1 MTRGSVVSLVVIVL
15 LAVGGLVASISAGNS
30 PQLGL
35 DLQGGVAVI
44 LKPTADNVDPD
55 QLDQAI
61 EVIRSRVDSL
71 GVSEPEITR
80 QGNRIVVQL
89 PGVSDANRALEL
101 VGKTA
106 ELRYRPLLGFD
117 QAFPYDDNGASI
129 VQLLVDDAN
138 SPQTLVSPESVIT
151 PAEEI
156 TPDAEIV
163 LPELTQDALFML
175 DVEELESSGI
185 ESITVI
191 ENPLSPGE
199 WGLQLALTEEARPD
213 FQSYV
218 ALNIDRQMTL
228 SYDGSVYSLVA
239 LGQPEFDFEAPFPG
253 NFTEEQANELVAAF
267 EEDASVVSLRATR
280 NGTLAFEYS
289 EVGAGNISE
298 VFLVQSGETDTPTVT
313 PEEVIT
319 PRNEDLFDV
328 SVALPDLRD
337 EQLYALAPA
346 VAKGDII
353 SGANAQLDQQSNGW
367 IVSITFTTE
376 GNAEFNQIAA
386 QSIGRPLAIVLD
398 GVVYSAPTINAASFN
413 GSAIISGSFD
423 EQEAKDL
430 ALVLRFGALPIELEQ
445 ESVQT
450 VSATLGGDALD
461 AGIVAG
467 IVGLFFV
474 GVYMIAYYRILGVVA
489 MLSLSVSGAL
499 LWILISWLGETQGL
513 ALTLAGATGI
523 IVSIGVQVDSNV
535 VYYERLKEQ
544 VRDGRSLRVSAS
556 KGFDDAFSTIVKAD
570 VGSLIGAGVLY
581 WLTVGPVR
589 GFAFFLFVATLMD
602 LLVSY
607 FFMRPMVIWL
617 ARRKAA
623 TSERMLGITEPGAVA
638 EVVA

>member
-1 MTRGSVVSLVVIVL
+1 MTRGAVVSLVVILL
-15 LAVGGLVASISAGNS
+15 LAVGGLAASISAGNS

-44 LKPTADNVDPD
+44 LKPTADDVRPD

-80 QGNRIVVQL
+80 QGDRIVIQL

-129 VQLLVDDAN
+129 VELLVEDAN
-138 SPQTLVSPESVIT
+138 APQTLVSPESVIT
-151 PAEEI
+151 PVEEI
-156 TPDAEIV
+156 TPDVEIV
-163 LPELTQDALFML
+163 LPEVDDEAIFML
-175 DVEELESSGI
+175 DVQELDSTII
-185 ESITVI
+185 ESIEVL
-191 ENPLSPGE
+191 ENPLSPGQ
-199 WGLQLALTEEARPD
+199 WGLQLTLTEEGSVE
-213 FQSYV
+213 FQSYL
-218 ALNIDRQMTL
+218 ALNLNRQLTIT
-228 SYDGSVYSLVA
+228 YDGAVYSLVDLA
-239 LGQPEFDFEAPFPG
+239 LAEFDVRAPFPG
-253 NFTEEQANELVAAF
+253 DFTEEQGDELVAAF
-267 EEDASVVSLRATR
+267 DEDPSAVSLRATR
-280 NGTLAFEYS
+280 AGTIAFEYS
-289 EVGAGNISE
+289 EVGAGNITE
-298 VFLVQSGETDTPTVT
+298 VQLIASGEQDVPTVT

-319 PRNEDLFDV
+319 PRSEDLYEAN
-328 SVALPDLRD
+328 VALPDLRQ
-337 EQLYALAPA
+337 EELYALGPA
-346 VAKGDII
+346 LAKGDII
-353 SGANAQLDQQSNGW
+353 SGANAQLDQQSSGW
-367 IVSITFTTE
+367 IVSINFTTE

-386 QSIGRPLAIVLD
+386 QTIGRRLAIVLD
-398 GVVYSAPTINAASFN
+398 GIVYSAPTINAASFN

-461 AGIVAG
+461 AGVIAG
-467 IVGLFFV
+467 IVGLVLV
-474 GVYMIAYYRILGVVA
+474 GMYMIAYYRTLGVVA
-489 MLSLSVSGAL
+489 IMSLSVSGAL

-589 GFAFFLFVATLMD
+589 GFAFFLGVATLMD
-602 LLVSY
+602 LIVSY

-617 ARRKAA
+617 ARRKGA
-623 TSERMLGITEPGAVA
+623 TAERMLGVSESTSRA